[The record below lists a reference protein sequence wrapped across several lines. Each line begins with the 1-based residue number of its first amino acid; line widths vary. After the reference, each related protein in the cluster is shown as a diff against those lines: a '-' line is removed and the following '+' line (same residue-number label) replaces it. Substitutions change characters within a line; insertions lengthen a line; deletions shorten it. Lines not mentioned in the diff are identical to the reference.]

1 MDDIAGVTIQPLKEP
16 SDFVRPFRMNYIQ
29 TGNEKSWDLVL
40 QKPSVAVIIYNV
52 SKSKL
57 ILVKQFRP
65 AVYASALKRNS
76 QNEDL
81 DRISSYI
88 NAEKGITLELCAG
101 IIDKCDK
108 TPAEIAQLEVLEECG
123 YDTPLENIDHVLTFL
138 SGVGIGGENMHLF
151 YTEVTDEMRISKG
164 GGLEIEGEMI
174 DVVEMTCDEVEAYLT
189 LKECKSPMFT
199 IFGLTW
205 FLNNKNKQADSV
217 TNTTMSN
224 SIMCISLVGVLAFVT
239 GMIWSSN

>member
-205 FLNNKNKQADSV
+205 FLNNKNKQAYMV
-217 TNTTMSN
+217 TNMSS

-239 GMIWSSN
+239 GMIWGSN